1 MEQVNK
7 LPLLG
12 DAFPSLKVKTT
23 HGMKQLPE
31 DYSGKWFIL
40 FSHPGDFT
48 PVCTTEFVAFSK
60 KAEEFRNLNTELLGL
75 SVDQVFSH
83 LKWVEWINDK
93 MGVKVPFPVIAD
105 ELGNVSRELGMLHES
120 KGSNTVRAVF
130 IVDAKGILRLMMYY
144 PQEVGRSVD
153 EVLRALKALQVSD
166 ANGVAMPENW
176 PNNADYQDQVI
187 IPPAN
192 TEEMARKRLN
202 QADDGECTCL
212 DWWFCYKDL
221 KESDE
226 KVENIDHWM
235 E

>member
-1 MEQVNK
+1 MESVNK

-12 DAFPSLKVKTT
+12 DQFPSMKVKTT

-48 PVCTTEFVAFSK
+48 PVCTTEFVAFTK
-60 KAEEFRNLNTELLGL
+60 KAEEFMQLNTELLGL

-83 LKWVEWINDK
+83 LKWIEWINEK
-93 MGVKVPFPVIAD
+93 MHVQVPFPVIAD
-105 ELGNVSRELGMLHES
+105 ELGNVSRGLGMLHES

-130 IVDAKGILRLMMYY
+130 IVDGKGILRLMMYY

-153 EVLRALKALQVSD
+153 EVLRALRALQVSD

-176 PNNADYQDQVI
+176 PNNADLNDKVI

-192 TEEMARKRLN
+192 TEEIMEKRMK
-202 QADDGECTCL
+202 QAEAGECTCL
-212 DWWFCYKDL
+212 DWWFCHRDL
-221 KESDE
+221 EDKT
-226 KVENIDHWM
+226 VNIDHWM